1 MSDSAT
7 LWTVAHQALLSW
19 ESPGKNTGVGY
30 HALFQGIFPTQ
41 GWNLRHLCLLH
52 WQVGSL
58 PLAPRGRSHVESS
71 GHLKEA
77 TYCWVLSPGI
87 RSLVVSYRASVNLIY
102 SQPGLEPL
110 FGEICKSA
118 GDREKG
124 VIYPFWRN
132 TFHFVLHI
140 LVQCFHF
147 TPKNGTQK
155 SHGIPKL
162 IQQLKHSLI

>member
-1 MSDSAT
+1 M
-7 LWTVAHQALLSW
+7 
-19 ESPGKNTGVGY
+19 GY

-41 GWNLRHLCLLH
+41 GWNLRHLCLLR

-71 GHLKEA
+71 GHLKE
-77 TYCWVLSPGI
+77 TTCCWVLSPEI
-87 RSLVVSYRASVNLIY
+87 RSLVVSYGASVNLIY

-110 FGEICKSA
+110 FGGICKGA

-147 TPKNGTQK
+147 TLKNGTQK
-155 SHGIPKL
+155 SYGIPKL